1 MIYKN
6 KNGDG
11 DGDGDIDGDGYTAI
25 QGRLAVQAGAR
36 LATSHLRLVPSPVQV
51 LTNPF
56 RKN

>member
-36 LATSHLRLVPSPVQV
+36 LATSHLRLVPPSVQV
-51 LTNPF
+51 LPRPF
-56 RKN
+56 RND